1 MHAAPSSRRTTKT
14 RGRTAGGVPHDAQHK
29 HKHKHTHPTQNA
41 MKNAPD
47 GDPAEC
53 YSGATPRVQCEVPAE
68 RCVALCDQAIVRV
81 EDSVGSTTRGSGA
94 MMNECVEGTTVPFP
108 TSSACTACVP
118 RTGASTATGHSH
130 ANSAAATRTDVM
142 AQLGADH
149 KAKATVDDDGS
160 RERERKG
167 EAFAR
172 FADGWLAR
180 ADKARRARKSTC
192 R

>member
-14 RGRTAGGVPHDAQHK
+14 RGRTAGGVPHDAQ

-130 ANSAAATRTDVM
+130 
-142 AQLGADH
+142 H

-160 RERERKG
+160 RERERERERKG